1 VSFPFTF
8 NRRQGKHGTLGRTLF
23 KSLLRATLLPE
34 DNGSDPLGL
43 ALVVVSEFDD
53 LDLTDGGG
61 HQFLKARRESRQ
73 YAIRASNQMQDLKTG
88 THPDALLLDVQRQ
101 VADDDLQS
109 LARRL
114 LLLLHQ
120 RVHAQLLLLRS
131 TGGDRTGVLGP
142 SARGLSLLLRTGRS
156 GGTGSGS
163 ASAGASA
170 SGTFGSGGDDLR
182 ERRRGGV

>member
-88 THPDALLLDVQRQ
+88 THPDA
-101 VADDDLQS
+101 
-109 LARRL
+109 RL

-182 ERRRGGV
+182 ERRRGEV

>member
-1 VSFPFTF
+1 MSFPFTF
-8 NRRQGKHGTLGRTLF
+8 TRRQGKHGALGRTLF
-23 KSLLRATLLPE
+23 KSLLCASLLPE
-34 DNGSDPLGL
+34 DDSGDPLGL
-43 ALVVVSEFDD
+43 ALVVVSELDD

-61 HQFLKARRESRQ
+61 HQFLKARRNHVSVSSKYASRAVQ
-73 YAIRASNQMQDLKTG
+73 HRW

-101 VADDDLQS
+101 VADDNLQS

-120 RVHAQLLLLRS
+120 RVHAQLLLLGS

-142 SARGLSLLLRTGRS
+142 SARGLTLLLRSRRG

-163 ASAGASA
+163 ASARASA

-182 ERRRGGV
+182 ERRRGEV